1 MRIAFSGTANTGKS
15 TLVRDFLRVWHMYS
29 TPDKSY
35 RDVIVDNDLGHSKGV
50 TQQGQQQILDFM
62 VEQMKGKT
70 SSDNVVYDRC
80 PIDNIIYSM
89 WAAEKQQ
96 GDINDEFIAK
106 CIPIVRESIKDLDI
120 IFWLPFN
127 ESIAIKSDNMRE
139 TDELYIRE
147 INNIFEMVYK
157 QFIYNDK
164 FPLFDSQDRPAMI
177 ELTKTARHERLVEI
191 ANYISIEGEVI
202 NPDEQWIKSLS
213 TGEELYAGGEH
224 THEAVAQLLKQQKE
238 EVLSTTGSI
247 IV

>member
-15 TLVRDFLRVWHMYS
+15 TLVRDFLQVWHMYS
-29 TPDKSY
+29 APESSY
-35 RDVIVDNDLGHSKGV
+35 RDVIIDNDLGHSKGA
-50 TQQGQQQILDFM
+50 TQHGQQQILDFM

-70 SSDNVVYDRC
+70 STDNVVYDRC
-80 PIDNIIYSM
+80 PLDNIIYSM

-127 ESIAIKSDNMRE
+127 ESIAIKNDNMRE

-164 FPLFDSQDRPAMI
+164 FPLFDPQDRPAMI
-177 ELTKTARHERLVEI
+177 ELIKTARHERLVEI

-213 TGEELYAGGEH
+213 AGEELYSTGEPAH
-224 THEAVAQLLKQQKE
+224 AAVEQLIKQQKE

>member
-1 MRIAFSGTANTGKS
+1 
-15 TLVRDFLRVWHMYS
+15 
-29 TPDKSY
+29 
-35 RDVIVDNDLGHSKGV
+35 
-50 TQQGQQQILDFM
+50 
-62 VEQMKGKT
+62 MKGKT
-70 SSDNVVYDRC
+70 PTDNVVYDRC
-80 PIDNIIYSM
+80 PLDNIIYSM

-96 GDINDEFIAK
+96 GDIDDEFIAK

-127 ESIAIKSDNMRE
+127 ESIAIKNDNMRE

-164 FPLFDSQDRPAMI
+164 FPLFDPQDRPAMI

-191 ANYISIEGEVI
+191 ANYISIDGEVI
-202 NPDEQWIKSLS
+202 SPDEQWIKSLS
-213 TGEELYAGGEH
+213 AGEELYSNGEP
-224 THEAVAQLLKQQKE
+224 THEAVEQLLKQQKE

>member
-15 TLVRDFLRVWHMYS
+15 TLARDFLQVWHMYS
-29 TPDKSY
+29 TPDSSY
-35 RDVIVDNDLGHSKGV
+35 RDVIVNNDLGHSKGA
-50 TQQGQQQILDFM
+50 TQHGQRQILDFM

-70 SSDNVVYDRC
+70 PTDNVVYDRC
-80 PIDNIIYSM
+80 PLDNIIYSM

-96 GDINDEFIAK
+96 GDIDDEFIAK

-127 ESIAIKSDNMRE
+127 ESITIKNDNMRE

-164 FPLFDSQDRPAMI
+164 FPLFDPRDRPAMI

-213 TGEELYAGGEH
+213 AGEELYSNGEP
-224 THEAVAQLLKQQKE
+224 THEAVEQLLKQQKE

>member
-15 TLVRDFLRVWHMYS
+15 TLVKDFLTVWHMYS

-35 RDVIVDNDLGHSKGV
+35 RDVIIDNDLGHSKSA

-96 GDINDEFIAK
+96 GDIDDEFIAR

-127 ESIAIKSDNMRE
+127 ESIAIKNDNMRE

-213 TGEELYAGGEH
+213 IGEELYSSGEP
-224 THEAVAQLLKQQKE
+224 THEAVEQLLKQQKE

>member
-15 TLVRDFLRVWHMYS
+15 TLARDFLQVWHMYS
-29 TPDKSY
+29 TPDSSY
-35 RDVIVDNDLGHSKGV
+35 RDVIVNNDLGHSKGA
-50 TQQGQQQILDFM
+50 TQHGQQQILDFM

-70 SSDNVVYDRC
+70 PADNVVYDRC
-80 PIDNIIYSM
+80 PLDNIIYSM

-96 GDINDEFIAK
+96 GDIDDEFIAK

-127 ESIAIKSDNMRE
+127 ESIAIKNDNMRE

-164 FPLFDSQDRPAMI
+164 FPLFDPQDRPAMI

-191 ANYISIEGEVI
+191 ANYISIDGEVI
-202 NPDEQWIKSLS
+202 SPDEQWIKSLS
-213 TGEELYAGGEH
+213 AGEELYSNGEP
-224 THEAVAQLLKQQKE
+224 THEAVEQLLKQQKE